1 MNWQEHRL
9 TQDNATTKAVE
20 RDILKAAVVKERG
33 KRYSFGKEQIRKGIR
48 NLVEPR
54 INGSQ

>member
-9 TQDNATTKAVE
+9 AQDNATTKAVE
-20 RDILKAAVVKERG
+20 RDILNVAAVGARG
-33 KRYSFGKEQIRKGIR
+33 RRYSFGEEQIRKEIR